1 MNYAHRA
8 ATHALCLPIQAA
20 LGVTAGD
27 LAGQLFA
34 IGKPT
39 DSLREIAVT
48 TCWPSLTRKKWQML
62 MSTGLPLLERG
73 QPVRRWSAFFSFPK
87 GFTTLLAQ
95 NL

>member
-1 MNYAHRA
+1 MNHAHRA

-39 DSLREIAVT
+39 DSLREIAVNY
-48 TCWPSLTRKKWQML
+48 
-62 MSTGLPLLERG
+62 
-73 QPVRRWSAFFSFPK
+73 
-87 GFTTLLAQ
+87 LLAE
-95 NL
+95 LDEEKMAAADVDWSPAP